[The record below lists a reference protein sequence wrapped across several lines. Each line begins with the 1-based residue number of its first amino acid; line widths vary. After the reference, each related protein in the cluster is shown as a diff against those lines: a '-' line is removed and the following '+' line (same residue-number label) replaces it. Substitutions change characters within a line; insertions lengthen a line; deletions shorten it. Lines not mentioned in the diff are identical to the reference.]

1 MTANY
6 LNSTELGRLLGMTP
20 NAVKLARIRACKG
33 AATWK
38 LFTPDVVVGGGGRGT
53 VYGWSAGHAQEI
65 AAAHVPDDPA
75 LLPANPSPLP
85 DSFLLGRRQFAALAG
100 ISPGALAVRRH
111 RGYLPAADVVTGRV
125 PRWRMGTYRKWVAG
139 VRLRSPA

>member
-38 LFTPDVVVGGGGRGT
+38 LFTPDVIVGAGG
-53 VYGWSAGHAQEI
+53 S
-65 AAAHVPDDPA
+65 
-75 LLPANPSPLP
+75 
-85 DSFLLGRRQFAALAG
+85 
-100 ISPGALAVRRH
+100 VRF
-111 RGYLPAADVVTGRV
+111 GTGREGAWV
-125 PRWRMGTYRKWVAG
+125 IARPPVGLDVWRARPSSRQPRSGG
-139 VRLRSPA
+139 NG

>member
-1 MTANY
+1 MTARY
-6 LNSTELGRLLGMTP
+6 LTSTELGGLLGMTP
-20 NAVKLARIRACKG
+20 SAVKLARIRACKG
-33 AATWK
+33 AARWK

-53 VYGWSAGHAQEI
+53 VYGWSAEHAEEI
-65 AAAHVPDDPA
+65 AAAHLPDDPA
-75 LLPANPSPLP
+75 RLGEDPASLP